1 MQHTDEILGVNQVE
15 NKCLKYWLK
24 VFEQEEE
31 VVVYEGEMSHVM
43 EETRA
48 DTSFLTLIK
57 FTSIQR
63 GLIDY
68 IIAIRK

>member
-1 MQHTDEILGVNQVE
+1 M
-15 NKCLKYWLK
+15 K

-43 EETRA
+43 EETGA
-48 DTSFLTLIK
+48 YNSFLTLIK

-68 IIAIRK
+68 IIAIRKW